1 MNPQNTH
8 VMRTGKDCPKHS
20 SLAGLLFYSLLQR
33 LALVVVVLIMPVGA
47 SELKAQADITKIK
60 GTYPGIVLGY
70 GYGKILHTNGF
81 VKGDNQ
87 AGKPMKSFQSF
98 SLKMLWQNPGHNAWQ
113 RIYNIPYYG
122 FGVSMGDLFNPDEIG
137 YPISLYGVLGIP
149 IKRWDK
155 LEIYTE
161 LQLGLAS
168 NWIHYDPE
176 TNPMNIAI
184 GSDITS
190 HLNFGFR
197 AFYPIGEKL
206 DLGAGVSFTH
216 FSNGGLERPNY
227 GINHWAPYFD
237 LKYRLAGR
245 PEIPELKASEK
256 LEFKKEIILTGS
268 YSRYQTITDTLDLH
282 YYTVGGLSSYY
293 LWQNTEAIKS
303 GFGVDLNYLSG
314 LDIDSQGYPG
324 PFAWDNFTL
333 GIGYQLEFV
342 FDRLSIVGGI
352 GNYAVHKT
360 YKHFHQFYQRI
371 GIKFY
376 LLNNLYTGVNVRT
389 VNFATAEYLEFNLGY
404 RIWSAKRKNS

>member
-1 MNPQNTH
+1 
-8 VMRTGKDCPKHS
+8 MRTGKDCPKHS

-60 GTYPGIVLGY
+60 GTYPGIVFGY

-122 FGVSMGDLFNPDEIG
+122 FGVSLGDLFNPDEIG
-137 YPISLYGVLGIP
+137 YPISFYGVLGIP

-168 NWIHYDPE
+168 NWIQYDPD
-176 TNPMNIAI
+176 TNPKNIAI
-184 GSDITS
+184 GSDLTS
-190 HLNFGFR
+190 HLNFGFK

-245 PEIPELKASEK
+245 PEIPELKASDE

-282 YYTVGGLSSYY
+282 YYTVAGLSSYF
-293 LWQNTEAIKS
+293 LWQHTDAIKS
-303 GFGVDLNYLSG
+303 GFGLDLNILTG
-314 LDIDSQGYPG
+314 LNIDPMGYPN
-324 PFAWDNFTL
+324 PLCLDNFTL
-333 GIGYQLEFV
+333 GFGYQIEFL
-342 FDRLSIVGGI
+342 FNRLSIVGGL
-352 GNYAVHKT
+352 GNYALHVVYKPFHK
-360 YKHFHQFYQRI
+360 FYQRI
-371 GIKFY
+371 GIKLY
-376 LLNNLYTGVNVRT
+376 LLKNLYTGVNVRT
-389 VNFATAEYLEFNLGY
+389 VNFATAEYLEFNLGF